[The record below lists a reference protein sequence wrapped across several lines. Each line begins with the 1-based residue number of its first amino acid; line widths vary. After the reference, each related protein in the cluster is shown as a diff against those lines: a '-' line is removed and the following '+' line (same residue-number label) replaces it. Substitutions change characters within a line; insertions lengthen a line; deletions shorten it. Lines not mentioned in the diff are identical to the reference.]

1 MEQNENIDES
11 LNSQNIDLDHKT
23 DKDLSLS
30 DNLKFIEFETQNNSI
45 TNNSNIE
52 KSFIEVKTKL
62 NSFQL
67 QLDEISSFVVDFTY
81 KDDIN
86 NRLHEELQ
94 KHKNG
99 LRKDIITPLL
109 KAIIREYDRNIRMIK
124 FYKKDSDTNENFR
137 NLLTQFEITS
147 SGLLEILFDNDLE
160 PLEVIEGEQYS
171 AKEHRVLSYIET
183 DVFEKDNTVSS
194 CEVIGFKDTS
204 TGHVI
209 RKPEVMIFKQKLN
222 NKYG

>member
-1 MEQNENIDES
+1 MEDSQENGVPNTSDES
-11 LNSQNIDLDHKT
+11 EL
-23 DKDLSLS
+23 
-30 DNLKFIEFETQNNSI
+30 I
-45 TNNSNIE
+45 TEN
-52 KSFIEVKTKL
+52 VTK
-62 NSFQL
+62 NQL
-67 QLDEISSFVVDFTY
+67 QILEGIDSKLESIQSSIQDFSY

-94 KHKNG
+94 KYKNG
-99 LRKDIITPLL
+99 FRKDIITPLL

-124 FYKKDSDTNENFR
+124 FYKKDPDTNENFR

-147 SGLLEILFDNDLE
+147 SGLLELLFDNDLE
-160 PLEVIEGEQYS
+160 PVEVIKGEQYS

-183 DVFEKDNTVSS
+183 DVLEKDNTVSS

-209 RKPEVMIFKQKLN
+209 RMPEVMIFKQKVN
-222 NKYG
+222 N